1 MSFWELV
8 VIGVVALVVL
18 GPEKLPGAIR
28 SVTGFIA
35 GIKQFGYQM
44 KAELGDELRAHELH
58 QKLQEAEA
66 KGLLGLTSEEMS
78 ALAELRQAAA
88 DVTNPY
94 ATPTIAA
101 PEIAPPTPAQG
112 PTQPLLGDATLQG
125 PPQPLAQSNVQQN
138 AIKTPIIT
146 AESPAQDTN
155 EPKSSS

>member
-28 SVTGFIA
+28 SVSSFIA
-35 GIKQFGYQM
+35 GIKQFGHQM
-44 KAELGDELRAHELH
+44 KAELSDELRAHELH

-66 KGLLGLTSEEMS
+66 KGLLGLTSEELT
-78 ALAELRQAAA
+78 ALAELRQAAD

-94 ATPTIAA
+94 ATPALPTAKNAEVPATDLPQPKLDAVANAHASPVPASLAA
-101 PEIAPPTPAQG
+101 PQLVAKPNLVTS
-112 PTQPLLGDATLQG
+112 D
-125 PPQPLAQSNVQQN
+125 
-138 AIKTPIIT
+138 
-146 AESPAQDTN
+146 SPAQDAN